1 MKGKVESDIYTNSQ
15 TIVSISHNTFDRT
28 EHLRIKRFEVL
39 AMVEMESAGV
49 ESSVQLGVRVA
60 VARLGVGVSRLSRA
74 VRQAGSP
81 GRLA

>member
-1 MKGKVESDIYTNSQ
+1 
-15 TIVSISHNTFDRT
+15 
-28 EHLRIKRFEVL
+28 
-39 AMVEMESAGV
+39 MVEMESAGV